1 MRTIAFL
8 IGSRVPSL
16 ADLQSIAIIPD
27 GLQYRE
33 AISKDWSGAAYD
45 DIIAATEQAST
56 LPYVD
61 RARVRRRLFRV
72 PVWGLGERLRLFGC
86 FDQVGALGASFGGY
100 STHPSEPFLDACKI
114 QTRC

>member
-1 MRTIAFL
+1 MRKFPRLDWLYDANDTFL

-72 PVWGLGERLRLFGC
+72 PVGLGSSG
-86 FDQVGALGASFGGY
+86 
-100 STHPSEPFLDACKI
+100 
-114 QTRC
+114 

>member
-1 MRTIAFL
+1 MYDANDTFL

-61 RARVRRRLFRV
+61 RARVRRRLSRV
-72 PVWGLGERLRLFGC
+72 PVEFGSS
-86 FDQVGALGASFGGY
+86 G
-100 STHPSEPFLDACKI
+100 
-114 QTRC
+114 